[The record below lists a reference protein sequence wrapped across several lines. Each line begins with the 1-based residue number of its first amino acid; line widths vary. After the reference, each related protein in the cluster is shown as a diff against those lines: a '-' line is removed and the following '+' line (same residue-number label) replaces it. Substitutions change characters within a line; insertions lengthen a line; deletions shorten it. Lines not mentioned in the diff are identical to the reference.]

1 MTDHSRRYAL
11 LMLST
16 IVSLAAIAGGM
27 AASRTEIMI
36 GSATVQYI
44 PVVEVRP
51 TAAPTVLVDRTG
63 AEYVAITAGA
73 GLAAFRMMRTEVT
86 NAHYAQCVAAGACSA
101 PGEPALHRDPARA
114 DHPVVY
120 VRQAQARAYA
130 NWVGGALPTE
140 AQWSRACQG
149 DANRTYPWGEEP
161 PDATLANFGGVVG
174 DTAPVGSYLRGTGPF
189 GTLDMAG
196 NAWEWVEPDD
206 GNPDVWI
213 VRGGDYRSGAGFM
226 ACSARYDV
234 GIDDGNHGFR
244 VVAPAP

>member
-11 LMLST
+11 LMLS
-16 IVSLAAIAGGM
+16 IVISLTAIAGGV
-27 AASRTEIMI
+27 AADRAGMMT
-36 GSATVQYI
+36 GGTRAYF

-63 AEYVAITAGA
+63 AGYVAVTAGG
-73 GLAAFRMMRTEVT
+73 GLAAFRVMRTEVT
-86 NAHYAQCVAAGACSA
+86 NAQYAQCVAAGACSA

-114 DHPVVY
+114 DHPVLY
-120 VRQAQARAYA
+120 VRQAQARMYA
-130 NWVGGALPTE
+130 GWVGGALPTE
-140 AQWSRACQG
+140 AQWSRACRG

-161 PDATLANFGGVVG
+161 PDATLANFGGAAG
-174 DTAPVGSYLRGTGPF
+174 DTTPADGYLRGAGPF
-189 GTLDMAG
+189 GTLNMAG

-206 GNPDVWI
+206 GSPDAWV

-226 ACSARYDV
+226 ACSTRYDV

-244 VVAPAP
+244 VIAPAP

>member
-1 MTDHSRRYAL
+1 
-11 LMLST
+11 
-16 IVSLAAIAGGM
+16 
-27 AASRTEIMI
+27 
-36 GSATVQYI
+36 
-44 PVVEVRP
+44 
-51 TAAPTVLVDRTG
+51 
-63 AEYVAITAGA
+63 
-73 GLAAFRMMRTEVT
+73 MMRTEVT
-86 NAHYAQCVAAGACSA
+86 NAHYAQCVAARACRP
-101 PGEPALHRDPARA
+101 PGKPALHRDPARA

-120 VRQAQARAYA
+120 VRQDQARMYA

-161 PDATLANFGGVVG
+161 PDATLANFGGAVG
-174 DTAPVGSYLRGTGPF
+174 DTTLVCSYLRGAGPF

-213 VRGGDYRSGAGFM
+213 VRGGDHRSGAGFM